1 MARLLQRHPEQARQ
15 TVLKPILGTER
26 FVMTPRVTSDGR
38 FYDFKALPT
47 YDRLVAGVIGA
58 GNGRVM
64 TVVPPG

>member
-1 MARLLQRHPEQARQ
+1 
-15 TVLKPILGTER
+15 
-26 FVMTPRVTSDGR
+26 MTPRVTSDGR